1 MWFVHC
7 HVREP
12 KARVCVVC
20 ILPCYRMQGK
30 GMCGSY
36 IAMLQNPGL
45 GYLWFVHCHVTEP
58 RARVC
63 VVCTLPC
70 YRMQG

>member
-1 MWFVHC
+1 
-7 HVREP
+7 
-12 KARVCVVC
+12 
-20 ILPCYRMQGK
+20 
-30 GMCGSY
+30 MCGLY

-45 GYLWFVHCHVTEP
+45 GYVWFVHCHVTEP

-70 YRMQG
+70 YRTQRWGMSGLYIAMLYNPGLG